1 MRHAAVGFFGTVILP
16 RNNLLFPPNLTI
28 TSLRKLWNLLILSIF
43 HEVELSEDF
52 FYWNYLLVLFLYFFR
67 VFFYQ
72 FRLNIIIFGPSVII
86 FPIFNFSLFPLFP
99 PFLSVILKTYLN
111 GPEIIP
117 PDNTIIVILTTYF
130 WDKLDFVLDV
140 LPR

>member
-52 FYWNYLLVLFLYFFR
+52 FYWNYLLILFCIFLEYFF
-67 VFFYQ
+67 
-72 FRLNIIIFGPSVII
+72 LSVQVKYYNFWTFSTY
-86 FPIFNFSLFPLFP
+86 FPNFSLFPLFP